1 MFDLRRFA
9 FDYNLSQAALGR
21 ILGIDQSAVS
31 MMVNGNRKFRE
42 EHLALLRAKY
52 GDCVDSYIVT
62 EDTKQFFTSPQS
74 RHVTATIIPAEA
86 VEDIR
91 KEQNQEIVS
100 VEAEEVKET
109 IVITTD
115 EVRSPDFNLKKEVLK
130 GSLEENAKPTQS
142 IIPEHDVKVYSYCDD
157 MSPEIK
163 AGEAVLVRFMPNTA
177 RLIPGNMYFVDL
189 PTSGLIRYVFE
200 QPNGDLLLRA
210 ANALYPDLIV
220 PRTEVLSISMVVLIL
235 KRPSSANSDTKPL
248 TDALERRDKQIDNLI
263 AIIDKKL

>member
-52 GDCVDSYIVT
+52 GDCVDSYIVNK
-62 EDTKQFFTSPQS
+62 EVAKAFSQPISQQ
-74 RHVTATIIPAEA
+74 VTATIIPAEVVA
-86 VEDIR
+86 DIK
-91 KEQNQEIVS
+91 KEQPQQANSPEV
-100 VEAEEVKET
+100 EEVKET

-115 EVRSPDFNLKKEVLK
+115 EVRSPDFNLKKEVLR

-157 MSPEIK
+157 MAPEIK
-163 AGEAVLVRFMPNTA
+163 AGEAVLVRFVPNTV
-177 RLIPGNMYFVDL
+177 RIIPGNMYFVDL

-210 ANALYPDLIV
+210 ANALYPDLVV

-235 KRPSSANSDTKPL
+235 KRPSSASSDTRPL
-248 TDALERRDKQIDNLI
+248 TDAIERRDRQIDNLI